1 MKKTELEKFLVEK
14 QTMTDNDIMI
24 IKYPYGEIPMQTVG
38 DIAKNIIKYMGNK
51 MVMFLPKQLDVETIG
66 KEQLKFLL
74 ENQLK
79 RLQ

>member
-1 MKKTELEKFLVEK
+1 MELEKFLAEK
-14 QTMTDNDIMI
+14 QTMTDSDVMV
-24 IKYPYGEIPMQTVG
+24 IKYPYGEMPMQAVG
-38 DIAKNIIKYMGNK
+38 NVAKQVIEYMGDK
-51 MVMFLPKQLDVETIG
+51 MVMFLPKQFDVETIG